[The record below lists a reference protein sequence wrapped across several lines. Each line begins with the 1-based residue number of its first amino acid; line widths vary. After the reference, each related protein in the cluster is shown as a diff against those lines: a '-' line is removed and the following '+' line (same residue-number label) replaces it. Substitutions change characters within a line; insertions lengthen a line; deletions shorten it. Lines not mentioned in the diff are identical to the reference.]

1 MQESEATLLTER
13 LGRLGNRGSKLIER
27 GGCTMT
33 VEFQVQK
40 AGLAGQNWKTI
51 CRGPEDK
58 AREIFHRQL
67 RLYSIGCF
75 RLVDAD
81 GKVIAEGKAQPL
93 FSNN

>member
-1 MQESEATLLTER
+1 
-13 LGRLGNRGSKLIER
+13 
-27 GGCTMT
+27 MT
-33 VEFQVQK
+33 AEFQVQK

-51 CRGPEDK
+51 CRGSEDK

-81 GKVIAEGKAQPL
+81 GKVIEEGKAKPL